1 MVFEDSQSG
10 EELVRTHTGRTRRLY
25 GEPAQTETSFTTRGD
40 QAVAGFIPDSAF
52 SAIREGRDEKPKQ
65 LQSGEHLVNIPF
77 KLLYGDRKPF
87 CWLISPHMIVLKVFK
102 GSQVIIEK
110 RAV

>member
-25 GEPAQTETSFTTRGD
+25 GEPAQTETSFTTGGD

-52 SAIREGRDEKPKQ
+52 SAIREGRDEKLK
-65 LQSGEHLVNIPF
+65 QSGEHSVLSLSAGCRRN
-77 KLLYGDRKPF
+77 
-87 CWLISPHMIVLKVFK
+87 SP
-102 GSQVIIEK
+102 SEK
-110 RAV
+110 AVMTGWIFGQ